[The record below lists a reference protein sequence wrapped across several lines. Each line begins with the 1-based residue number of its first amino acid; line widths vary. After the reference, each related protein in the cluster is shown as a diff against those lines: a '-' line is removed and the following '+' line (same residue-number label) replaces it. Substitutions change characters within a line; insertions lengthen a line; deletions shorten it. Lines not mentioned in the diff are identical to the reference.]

1 MIAEAYAF
9 NNFEQSGRLKDE
21 LIFALRATPHE
32 QIADWGKRIAKRF
45 VTVGVK
51 RVTNLGS
58 LLSRLTMGTAD
69 ELVSTVGAISE
80 GRASEHFS
88 DRAAAVSDTA
98 RRLGRGAE
106 AAFQGL
112 ATFFQEKPD
121 EAAVSLLSSTLG
133 FYLGIGHGKEG
144 FGDGGI
150 PDLDLTFGGIGLHR
164 SIFTHSI
171 IAGAFVET
179 AVISLIDLNKT
190 VYQNLPKEHNPFWD
204 ELHKYSNAAG
214 DSFVTGASLGIAS
227 HLGIDTTI
235 DGFTPYKDL
244 PISLPMGVHE
254 LLMGM
259 NSVAEGAYGAKRLW
273 EHRDSAST
281 TIFGDSSQQTA
292 SGKVTMNNS
301 LVRPDVPRLQS
312 SIPDLKDRLDGLS
325 EEERIE
331 EVGKIARDAAVVIGI
346 DPAHIDEAL
355 LNAKRKMESAKEPFR
370 LGVIGEFRVGK
381 STLINALLG
390 QEIAYTDIIEATAS
404 ECRFRYGES
413 TGACL
418 IYTDR
423 EPESL
428 SVEKANELLADRRED
443 AAWLATLDHVE
454 YSVKSECLKSFD
466 LWDAPGIG
474 GSDGNERLANRFI
487 ERLGGALWVIDAN
500 LVGKASIAGPLNQL
514 KASGKPVICVINRI
528 DEYQGDPA
536 EIVRFVERSY
546 PGVFVSVIPI
556 SAYSAFV
563 AKSTGQESP
572 ELDGLWKQV
581 LSVMGTDEA
590 QGEEARLRGTTKV
603 VARDVGHA
611 VVALRRELQDRIGLV
626 EHVRFNL
633 RAARGKLFQTLPQV
647 IKEETDKAFFE
658 LEAEVWKLIESSS
671 GQSKGGAIP
680 VDKVIALLKDDRRL
694 SALTDTVTHASM
706 QRLNRLWAD
715 LTDDA
720 FSLSL
725 AAVSLPS
732 NALAAFQV
740 ERTAGGG
747 NQLSRQ
753 AIEEG
758 VYKGGVAAI
767 FAAALAAA
775 STAITWPVILAA
787 IPIGALAAW
796 KEQKKLEN
804 SSADFGTQVMS
815 LLRSMKDQFV
825 STLGRE
831 IKNSIEAAIETEI
844 ERSVRNKTVE
854 ITGAPDIDEARNL
867 ENRLVLLE
875 SALDTS
881 AVYVSRA
888 TWSGA
893 EVLDML
899 ENPGARL
906 DIVLPEITFSLS
918 PLLIA
923 LPPETEVRVIVA
935 TDMKGRPGLADAVDR
950 AFGSWAGKR
959 RVCSITSPSGDFPVS
974 MPTLLITAEDA
985 LVTEASLRD
994 LADRSIQFKPFEQG
1008 RMAAQRLFASL
1019 WKGRGVDGELLD
1031 VAPVL

>member
-1 MIAEAYAF
+1 MIAKAYSF
-9 NNFEQSGRLKDE
+9 DKMSSFSLLKDE
-21 LIFALRATPHE
+21 LVSAIRATPQE
-32 QIADWGKRIAKRF
+32 QISDWGKRIGKRF
-45 VTVGVK
+45 VSVGIK

-58 LLSRLTMGTAD
+58 LLSRVTMGTAD
-69 ELVSTVGAISE
+69 ELVSAVGAISD
-80 GRASEHFS
+80 GRANEHFN
-88 DRAAAVSDTA
+88 DRAEAVSDTT

-106 AAFQGL
+106 AAFREM
-112 ATFFQEKPD
+112 ATFFEEKPD

-133 FYLGIGHGKEG
+133 FYLGIGHGQEG

-150 PDLDLTFGGIGLHR
+150 PDLDLTFGGIGWHR

-171 IAGAFVET
+171 IAGALVET

-190 VYQNLPKEHNPFWD
+190 VYQNLPKEHNRFWD
-204 ELHKYSNAAG
+204 ELLKYSNAAG
-214 DSFVTGASLGIAS
+214 DSFVTGTSLGIAA

-254 LLMGM
+254 LFMGL
-259 NSVAEGAYGAKRLW
+259 NSVAEGAYGAGRMW
-273 EHRDSAST
+273 EHGDSASKP
-281 TIFGDSSQQTA
+281 IFRDSSSHSD
-292 SGKVTMNNS
+292 SGNVTMTNS
-301 LVRPDVPRLQS
+301 LERPGAPRLLS
-312 SIPDLKDRLDGLS
+312 NLPDLKEHLNGLS
-325 EEERIE
+325 EEERLTE
-331 EVGKIARDAAVVIGI
+331 AGRIARDAAVAIGI
-346 DPAHIDEAL
+346 DPAPIDEAI
-355 LNAKRKMESAKEPFR
+355 LNAKRKMESAREPFR

-413 TGACL
+413 TGACM
-418 IYTDR
+418 IYSDR

-428 SVEKANELLADRRED
+428 SVESANEMLSERRED
-443 AAWLATLDHVE
+443 AAWLSKLDHVE
-454 YSVKSECLKSFD
+454 YSVKSDCLKSFD

-500 LVGKASIAGPLNQL
+500 LVGKASIADPLNQL

-528 DEYQGDPA
+528 DEYQGNPA
-536 EIVRFVERSY
+536 EIVTFVERSY

-572 ELDGLWKQV
+572 ELDNLWNQV
-581 LSVMGTDEA
+581 LSAMGSDEA
-590 QGEEARLRGTTKV
+590 QGEEARLKGTAKV
-603 VARDVGHA
+603 AARDVGHA
-611 VVALRRELQDRIGLV
+611 IVALRRELQDRIGLV

-633 RAARGKLFQTLPQV
+633 RTASGKLFVALPQV
-647 IKEETDKAFFE
+647 VKEETDKAFSA
-658 LEAEVWKLIESSS
+658 LEAEIWKLIESSQNH
-671 GQSKGGAIP
+671 GKGAAIP
-680 VDKVIALLKDDRRL
+680 VDKVIALLRDDRKL

-706 QRLNRLWAD
+706 QRLNRLWTT

-732 NALAAFQV
+732 NALATFQV
-740 ERTAGGG
+740 SRIASGDK
-747 NQLSRQ
+747 QLSKQ

-758 VYKGGVAAI
+758 VYIGGVSAVIAGT
-767 FAAALAAA
+767 LAAV

-787 IPIGALAAW
+787 IPIGALTAW

-804 SSADFGTQVMS
+804 SSVDFGTQVTN
-815 LLRSMKDQFV
+815 LLTAMKQQFV

-831 IKNSIEAAIETEI
+831 IKTSIEAAIENEI
-844 ERSVRNKTVE
+844 ERRVEKKTVE
-854 ITGAPDIDEARNL
+854 ITGAKNIDEARNL
-867 ENRLVLLE
+867 ENSLVLVE
-875 SALDTS
+875 SSLDTS
-881 AVYVSRA
+881 AVYVARSQ
-888 TWSGA
+888 WSGA

-899 ENPGARL
+899 ENPGSRL
-906 DIVLPEITFSLS
+906 DIFLPEISFSLS
-918 PLLIA
+918 PLLVA
-923 LPPETEVRVIVA
+923 LPPDTEVRVIVA
-935 TDMKGRPGLADAVDR
+935 TDVNGRPTLADQVDR
-950 AFGSWAGKR
+950 AFGNWAGKR
-959 RVCSITSPSGDFPVS
+959 RVRSITSPTGNFPAR

-994 LADRSIQFKPFEQG
+994 LGDRAIQFKPFEKG

-1019 WKGRGVDGELLD
+1019 WEGRGVDGELLD

>member
-1 MIAEAYAF
+1 MLATNHAF
-9 NNFEQSGRLKDE
+9 NNFERAGPLKDE
-21 LIFALRATPHE
+21 LIFALRATPRE
-32 QIADWGKRIAKRF
+32 QITDWGKRIAKRF
-45 VTVGVK
+45 VTVSVK
-51 RVTNLGS
+51 RVSNLGG
-58 LLSRLTMGTAD
+58 LLSRLTIGTAD
-69 ELVSTVGAISE
+69 ELVSAVGAISE
-80 GRASEHFS
+80 GRTNEHFN
-88 DRAAAVSDTA
+88 DRAVAVSDTA
-98 RRLGRGAE
+98 LRLGKGAD
-106 AAFQGL
+106 AAFRGM
-112 ATFFQEKPD
+112 ATFFEEKPD

-133 FYLGIGHGKEG
+133 FYLGIGHGQEG
-144 FGDGGI
+144 IGDGGI
-150 PDLDLTFGGIGLHR
+150 PDLDLAFGGIGWHR

-190 VYQNLPKEHNPFWD
+190 VFQNLPKEHNRFWD
-204 ELHKYSNAAG
+204 ELLKYSNAAG
-214 DSFVTGASLGIAS
+214 ESFVTGASLGIAA

-244 PISLPMGVHE
+244 PISLPTGVHE

-259 NSVAEGAYGAKRLW
+259 NSVAEGAYGAGRLW
-273 EHRDSAST
+273 EHRDSASK
-281 TIFGDSSQQTA
+281 TIFQDSSRQTTA
-292 SGKVTMNNS
+292 RNLTMNNN
-301 LVRPDVPRLQS
+301 LENPTVPKLLS
-312 SIPDLKDRLDGLS
+312 NLPDLKGHLDGLP
-325 EEERIE
+325 EEERLE
-331 EVGKIARDAAVVIGI
+331 QVGRYARDAAVAIGI
-346 DPAHIDEAL
+346 DPANIDEAIL
-355 LNAKRKMESAKEPFR
+355 GAKRKLESAREPFR

-404 ECRFRYGES
+404 ECRFRYGKS

-418 IYTDR
+418 IYFNR
-423 EPESL
+423 EPERL
-428 SVEKANELLADRRED
+428 SVEKANEILAERRED
-443 AAWLATLDHVE
+443 TTWLATLDHVE
-454 YSVKSECLKSFD
+454 YSVNSECLKSFD

-474 GSDGNERLANRFI
+474 GSDDNERLANRFI

-528 DEYQGDPA
+528 DEYQGDSA
-536 EIVRFVERSY
+536 EIVTFVERSY
-546 PGVFVSVIPI
+546 PGVFVSIIPI

-572 ELDGLWKQV
+572 ELDSLWKQV
-581 LSVMGTDEA
+581 LSVMGSDEA
-590 QGEEARLRGTTKV
+590 QGEEARLKGTAKV
-603 VARDVGHA
+603 AARDVGHA

-633 RAARGKLFQTLPQV
+633 RTASGKLFLALPQV
-647 IKEETDKAFFE
+647 VKEETDKAFSE
-658 LEAEVWKLIESSS
+658 LEAEIWKLIEPSQ
-671 GQSKGGAIP
+671 GQVKGAAIP
-680 VDKVIALLKDDRRL
+680 VDKVIALLKNDSRL

-706 QRLNRLWAD
+706 QRLNRLWAT

-720 FSLSL
+720 FNLSL

-732 NALAAFQV
+732 NALATFQV
-740 ERTAGGG
+740 SRTASGGT
-747 NQLSRQ
+747 QLSKP

-758 VYKGGVAAI
+758 VYIGGVSAVIAGT
-767 FAAALAAA
+767 LAAV

-804 SSADFGTQVMS
+804 SSPDFGSQVTN
-815 LLRSMKDQFV
+815 LLQAMKAQFV

-831 IKNSIEAAIETEI
+831 IKTSIEAAIEAEI
-844 ERSVRNKTVE
+844 ERSVEKKTVE
-854 ITGAPDIDEARNL
+854 ITGASDIDEARNI
-867 ENRLVLLE
+867 EHRLVLME
-875 SALDTS
+875 SALDMS

-888 TWSGA
+888 QWSGA

-899 ENPGARL
+899 KNPGSRV
-906 DIVLPEITFSLS
+906 DIFLPEISFSLS
-918 PLLIA
+918 PLLVA
-923 LPPETEVRVIVA
+923 LPPDTEVRVIVA
-935 TDMKGRPGLADAVDR
+935 TDMKGRPSLADEVDR

-959 RVCSITSPSGDFPVS
+959 RVRSITSPTGDFPAR
-974 MPTLLITAEDA
+974 MPVLLITAEDA
-985 LVTEASLRD
+985 LVTEASLRE

-1008 RMAAQRLFASL
+1008 RLAAQRLFASL
-1019 WKGRGVDGELLD
+1019 WEGRGVDGELLD